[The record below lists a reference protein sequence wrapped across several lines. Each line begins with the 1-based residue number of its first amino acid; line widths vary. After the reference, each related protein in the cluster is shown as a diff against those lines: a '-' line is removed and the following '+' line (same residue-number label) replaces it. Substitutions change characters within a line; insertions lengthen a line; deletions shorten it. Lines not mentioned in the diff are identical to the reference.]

1 MHIGEKTSETTWG
14 ESKTECLYIPP
25 ATELK
30 QLALDMG
37 LSKDDIR
44 LLTNDIPEDDVISE
58 DDVPLLDDKNE
69 EKQRETQ
76 RMRRRKLEEQIYEY
90 SNETLPVYV
99 DGGRITY
106 CMYFKYLGSWISF
119 TLSDDKD
126 IEMRIAAFIKSVGG
140 LKVFFER
147 KEVRLQSKAWFSWH
161 YPSTFSFGDVN
172 RGQYANT
179 T

>member
-1 MHIGEKTSETTWG
+1 
-14 ESKTECLYIPP
+14 
-25 ATELK
+25 
-30 QLALDMG
+30 
-37 LSKDDIR
+37 
-44 LLTNDIPEDDVISE
+44 
-58 DDVPLLDDKNE
+58 
-69 EKQRETQ
+69 
-76 RMRRRKLEEQIYEY
+76 MRRRKLEEQIYEY